1 MVRGTGRSRGEA
13 LPTMEARTKGDAVS
27 EASSEYST
35 VVEDILK
42 LVWSA
47 EEAGRDGVKPKDIGE
62 HMGVVPS
69 TTTENVQRLVRQG
82 LVTHERYG
90 RVRLTGQGRAVGI
103 GCWRPTSTR
112 PWVSPGTRCTRR
124 LKSSSMPCLSGC

>member
-1 MVRGTGRSRGEA
+1 M
-13 LPTMEARTKGDAVS
+13 P

-62 HMGVVPS
+62 HMAWSP
-69 TTTENVQRLVRQG
+69 RR
-82 LVTHERYG
+82 
-90 RVRLTGQGRAVGI
+90 
-103 GCWRPTSTR
+103 RPRTCSA
-112 PWVSPGTRCTRR
+112 SPG
-124 LKSSSMPCLSGC
+124 KAS